1 MTTKESD
8 KLREL
13 YLEYNY
19 QCFVCGGRATQ
30 RAHIIGNTKANR
42 KKYGSDVI
50 DNTLNWLLA
59 CSLRCNSLIDI
70 GKNEI
75 FCHAI
80 ATVIKSDDYGYF
92 EKRRTIEQFV
102 RENIERKRSKSNG

>member
-1 MTTKESD
+1 MTERE
-8 KLREL
+8 KLEEL
-13 YLEYNY
+13 YLEYKH
-19 QCFVCGGRATQ
+19 QCFVCGARATQ

-42 KKYGSDVI
+42 KKYGPEVI
-50 DNTLNWLLA
+50 DNPLNWLLA
-59 CSLRCNSLIDI
+59 CSLECNALIDI

-75 FCHAI
+75 FQHAI

-102 RENIERKRSKSNG
+102 RDNIERKRSKRNG